1 MMFSLTKI
9 QKLCLGALFLALC
22 TALPQ
27 LFHLVGLG
35 SPFSPMHIPV
45 ILCGLVCGGLYG
57 GICGI
62 IGPVI
67 SSLTFSMPDT
77 ASLIPMIP
85 ELMLYGLV
93 SGLLA
98 QYLPIQNTAAK
109 TYASMLPSMLLG
121 RIAAGVTR
129 YFLFVGQGKG
139 YVISMWL
146 TSHFVKSFPGIILQL
161 ILIPALIMVLK
172 KSGILKAK
180 QPAK

>member
-1 MMFSLTKI
+1 MFQLNKI
-9 QKLCLGALFLALC
+9 QKLCMCGLFIALC

-27 LFHLVGLG
+27 LFHLIGLG
-35 SPFSPMHIPV
+35 SSFSPMHIPV
-45 ILCGLVCGGLYG
+45 ILCGMICGGLYG

-85 ELMLYGLV
+85 ELMFYGLV

-98 QYLPIQNTAAK
+98 QYLPIKNTVLK
-109 TYASMLPSMLLG
+109 TYASMVPAMLLG

-129 YFLFVGQGKG
+129 YFLFIGQGKG

-146 TSHFVKSFPGIILQL
+146 GSHFVKSFPGIVLQL
-161 ILIPALIMVLK
+161 IFIPALILILK
-172 KSGILKAK
+172 KSGVLKSK
-180 QPAK
+180 QTI